1 MHIEKY
7 FKRLKYKGPVI
18 ASLELLEQLQQLHL
32 LHIPFENL
40 DIHWKIPIELDTNK
54 IFDKI
59 VNKKRGGFCYE
70 LNGLFHELLMTL
82 GFETRMISAR
92 VYDRNTKEFGREYDH
107 LAIIVRIE
115 GNEWLADA
123 GFGEFS
129 FSPLRIVMDE
139 IQCDK
144 RGNFRITK
152 QGQDSLVVS
161 KASGDE
167 WVPEYIFTLRD
178 RHLSEFEEMCRYQQF
193 SPESHF
199 TRNRVCSVLTKNGNR
214 RVSISDN
221 KIKFTDINGT
231 KEIPVSDDA
240 EFGKLLWKYFKIKKE
255 PSGIAAMR

>member
-7 FKRLKYKGPVI
+7 FKRLKYKGPAI

-70 LNGLFHELLMTL
+70 LNGLFHELLVTL

-115 GNEWLADA
+115 ENEWLADA
-123 GFGEFS
+123 GFGES
-129 FSPLRIVMDE
+129 SGQRVQIRR
-139 IQCDK
+139 
-144 RGNFRITK
+144 RG
-152 QGQDSLVVS
+152 
-161 KASGDE
+161 
-167 WVPEYIFTLRD
+167 RD
-178 RHLSEFEEMCRYQQF
+178 TQSCRA
-193 SPESHF
+193 HR
-199 TRNRVCSVLTKNGNR
+199 RNR
-214 RVSISDN
+214 
-221 KIKFTDINGT
+221 
-231 KEIPVSDDA
+231 P
-240 EFGKLLWKYFKIKKE
+240 
-255 PSGIAAMR
+255 